1 MKCILSILFL
11 SSLSKCYAQCDSIAP
26 INKKIIA
33 WVSAQVNK
41 KVGTGECWDLA
52 QKALNNSGAKWD
64 GLYGFGK
71 PLKKGEC
78 LMPGDI
84 IQFEKVKV
92 KRIINGSEFKEDFPH
107 HTAIVFEVISSDQIK
122 LIHQNT
128 GYNGKKVAISDF
140 LFSSVQSGKFTICR
154 PEK

>member
-11 SSLSKCYAQCDSIAP
+11 SYLSKFYAQCDSIAP

-78 LMPGDI
+78 LMP
-84 IQFEKVKV
+84 
-92 KRIINGSEFKEDFPH
+92 
-107 HTAIVFEVISSDQIK
+107 
-122 LIHQNT
+122 
-128 GYNGKKVAISDF
+128 
-140 LFSSVQSGKFTICR
+140 
-154 PEK
+154 